1 MLLLGRALQ
10 KAVGSS
16 TGLLLAFE
24 GLAFIGYTSTM
35 VTTGHALVLWQ
46 AKSPVWFLRACFVE
60 ADGHAEIIFLDF
72 TVV

>member
-1 MLLLGRALQ
+1 M
-10 KAVGSS
+10 
-16 TGLLLAFE
+16 LLLAFE

-35 VTTGHALVLWQ
+35 VTTCTGHTLVLWQ